1 MTQQHQGA
9 SGTASTGT
17 SVTGSAG
24 GSTGAGAARPF
35 GWRDKVG
42 YMCGDFGTDFMFLF
56 ASTWFMIFYTK
67 VMGIPGAVVG
77 TLFLLARVL
86 DAVMDVTVGV
96 VVDRSKD
103 HPGGKF
109 RVTMMRFT
117 APLVIMSF
125 LMYQTFAIDAA
136 MWVKVA
142 YMAVT
147 YVVWCF
153 FYSCVNIPF
162 GSLASTIS
170 AEADDRTSL
179 STMRSMGGTIGGLVL
194 GIVAPIVIYEKVDG
208 HQVIRGGEGS
218 QVFAVFAAGVSI
230 AAFIGYL
237 ICYFTITERVHPEPD
252 QNAREGERRSPLRM
266 IANAFSS
273 RSMLGI
279 VAAALCLLVAQ
290 LFSNQLLTYVY
301 TDVFGSAALA
311 SVSGL
316 LGTAVMFLV
325 VPFVKPL
332 TKRFGRKAI
341 CSFASALGAVAMIL
355 LFVMQ
360 TRNGIV
366 FLVGTIFMY
375 FALMGFNLVIWAM
388 ITDVIDDIE
397 VTRDTREEATCFSC
411 YSFARKIGQAV
422 AGELAGLSLGWVG
435 YQSGATAVQSAATK
449 AALYDVATLVP
460 GVFFLLTFVCLVAI
474 YPLGRDR
481 VLYNVE
487 VLRVKRKGVTGE
499 EARLLA
505 KYEGWAPSGFI
516 PADRPQEWPDFHEL
530 ERARVLSARTGVPI
544 RDPQGTAVSGHP
556 READPSEGADSAAGQ
571 A

>member
-1 MTQQHQGA
+1 MGKTHSTKSA
-9 SGTASTGT
+9 SVDGSS
-17 SVTGSAG
+17 SVAV
-24 GSTGAGAARPF
+24 RPF
-35 GWRDKVG
+35 GWRDKIG
-42 YMCGDFGTDFMFLF
+42 YMCGDFGTDFMFVF
-56 ASTWFMIFYTK
+56 AGTWFMIFYTK
-67 VMGIPGAVVG
+67 VMGIPGTIVG

-117 APLVIMSF
+117 APLVILSF

-136 MWVKVA
+136 MWVKIV
-142 YMAVT
+142 YMSVT

-179 STMRSMGGTIGGLVL
+179 STMRSMGGTIGGLIL
-194 GIVAPIVIYEKVDG
+194 GIVAPIVIYQKVDG
-208 HQVIRGGEGS
+208 HQVIRGGDGTHI
-218 QVFAVFAAGVSI
+218 FAIVAAVVSI

-237 ICYFTITERVHPEPD
+237 ICYFNVTERVHPDPD
-252 QNAREGERRSPLRM
+252 QNAKEGEKRSPIHM

-290 LFSNQLLTYVY
+290 LFSNQLMTYVY

-311 SVSGL
+311 SISGL

-332 TKRFGRKAI
+332 TRRFGRKSI
-341 CSFASALGAVAMIL
+341 CSFASALGAISMLL
-355 LFVMQ
+355 LFVIQ
-360 TRNGIV
+360 TRSGIV
-366 FLVGTIFMY
+366 FLVGAVFMY

-422 AGELAGLSLGWVG
+422 AGELAGLSLDWVG
-435 YQSGATAVQSAATK
+435 YQSGATAVQSSATK
-449 AALYDVATLVP
+449 TALYNVATLVP
-460 GVFFLLTFVCLVAI
+460 GVFFLLTFVCLVII
-474 YPLGRDR
+474 YPLSRDR

-487 VLRVKRKGVTGE
+487 VLRVKRKGITGE
-499 EARLLA
+499 EARLLV
-505 KYEGWAPSGFI
+505 KYEGITPTGTTPEGSTI
-516 PADRPQEWPDFHEL
+516 EWPDFHEL
-530 ERARVLSARTGVPI
+530 ERARELSARTGIAI
-544 RDPQGTAVSGHP
+544 RDPQA
-556 READPSEGADSAAGQ
+556 EASTRIEQ
-571 A
+571 